1 MGSRKKKSTRVLPR
15 EVFLSHS
22 HKDKAF
28 TAKLA
33 EELRRHGI
41 AAWYS
46 ERNIAGAQQWLD
58 EIGAALERCDWFIV
72 ILTPDA
78 VKSKWVKR
86 EISDALMDDR
96 YNERIV
102 PLLVKACKVRQLA
115 WPLATLQIIPFQ
127 AFKRGLTELL
137 RIWGIG
143 YRP

>member
-1 MGSRKKKSTRVLPR
+1 VLPA

-22 HKDKAF
+22 HKDKAV
-28 TAKLA
+28 TKKLA
-33 EELRRHGI
+33 DELRRHGI

-58 EIGAALERCDWFIV
+58 EIGAALERCDWFIIV
-72 ILTPDA
+72 LTPDA

-86 EISDALMDDR
+86 EVTAALTDDR
-96 YNERIV
+96 YNERII
-102 PLLVKACKVRQLA
+102 PLLVKTCEIKQLA
-115 WPLATLQIIPFQ
+115 WPLATLQMVSLKV
-127 AFKRGLTELL
+127 FKNGLRELL